1 MRAFAAIVSAFL
13 AAIATARETPSP
25 LAQAVVDLFP
35 EVVVEELKKGADPNQ
50 ELNGDPLVQKAVG
63 FSPENPLW
71 EKLSPEERT
80 RRIGEVLAALFE
92 GGADPN
98 RPGRFG
104 QTFLTTLV
112 HEHGDAS
119 FVELAVRHGAKVDGA
134 DAQGDSPVHLA
145 ATWPTMLAALLDHGA
160 DPGLAHPKSGKTPLM
175 LAAAEPSVA
184 AVEILLKSGASAK
197 ALDRRGRN
205 AFHHLAL
212 RVPQGPEENEPLNE
226 IAVACAGLFEGAGA
240 DFRLPDNEG
249 TTAFHL
255 AASNPAPG
263 LLKWCLGRER
273 VPLEKP
279 DGKGRT
285 PLVRALEA
293 IELENIRV
301 LLAAGARV
309 PATGL
314 LAPVARAHH
323 ESRISPETYVT
334 ILKSMGEL
342 QDDPDLP
349 GADGW
354 TALMWAASS
363 DVVDAVSYLIEEGA
377 DIGKRARDGRS
388 SLHFAAAAGALQ
400 TVSLLLERG
409 ADAGAVDKEG
419 ATPAHWALRW
429 GHPLVA
435 ERLLAAM
442 PVSPETLRLA
452 LEAGSAPAVNR
463 ILDAEPGWTHAEI
476 EGSPP
481 LHHAVEGR
489 HPGLVALLIER
500 GADENALD
508 RSRMTPLGRAVVAD
522 SEEIVELLLEAGANP
537 ADFAADGSALVRAA
551 DANRSVLLEVM
562 LQSLPAPLGFEDSA
576 RLLQVAIRKDDLALF
591 RFLLHHERLQFAA
604 GKDEIPAGR
613 DDAFLF
619 AARSRSDRWLRELV
633 AKTRWQPAPDDL
645 ALNGIWLT
653 AVVAE
658 SVPVAKYLHETFSVD
673 VGKTAGQRGLRMTG
687 PGGPPDPFGEP
698 VSRGSVP
705 SGAPP
710 LLIALKSWDEE
721 MANYLRSEGAGL
733 DGNLD
738 GNGKELSSL
747 ATNFAIHGESGLLAH
762 TLDFLPTPDLGDPSL
777 LMLAASAGHSEC
789 VALLLGRG
797 ADPARRDREG
807 KSVLDRA
814 LAGGDG
820 ESIRMVREALP

>member
-1 MRAFAAIVSAFL
+1 MRAFAAIFSAFL
-13 AAIATARETPSP
+13 AATAAAKETPSP
-25 LAQAVVDLFP
+25 LARAVVDLSP
-35 EVVVEELKKGADPNQ
+35 ERVVEELKKGADPNQ
-50 ELNGDPLVQKAVG
+50 EFNGDPLVQKAVG

-71 EKLSPEERT
+71 EKLGPEERT

-98 RPGRFG
+98 RPCRFG

-119 FVELAVRHGAKVDGA
+119 FVELAVRHGAKVDA
-134 DAQGDSPVHLA
+134 PDAQGDSPVHLA
-145 ATWPTMLAALLDHGA
+145 ASWPTMLSALLKNGA
-160 DPGLAHPKSGKTPLM
+160 DPGLAHPKSGETPLM
-175 LAAAEPSVA
+175 LAAAEPSAESVA
-184 AVEILLKSGASAK
+184 ILLKAGASAK

-212 RVPQGPEENEPLNE
+212 RVPQGPEEIEPLNE
-226 IAVACAGLFEGAGA
+226 IAVTCAGLFDEAGA
-240 DFRLPDNEG
+240 DFRLPDHEG

-255 AASNPAPG
+255 AAANPAPG
-263 LLKWCLGRER
+263 LLKWCLGQER

-285 PLVRALEA
+285 PVVRALEA
-293 IELENIRV
+293 IELENIRL
-301 LLAAGARV
+301 LLAGGAKV

-323 ESRISPETYVT
+323 ESRISPEAYVT
-334 ILKSMGEL
+334 ILKSMGEF

-354 TALMWAASS
+354 TALMWAAAS
-363 DVVDAVSYLIEEGA
+363 DVADAVNYLIDEGA
-377 DIGKRARDGRS
+377 DVDKRAPDGRT
-388 SLHFAAAAGALQ
+388 SLHFAAAVGARQ

-409 ADAGAVDKEG
+409 ADSGAVDKEG

-429 GHPLVA
+429 GHPRVA

-452 LEAGSAPAVNR
+452 LEAGSATAVER
-463 ILDAEPGWTHAEI
+463 ILDAEPGWTDSGI

-481 LHHAVEGR
+481 LHRAVEGR

-500 GADENALD
+500 GAEVNALD
-508 RSRMTPLGRAVVAD
+508 RSRMTPMSRAVATD
-522 SEEIVELLLEAGANP
+522 SKEIVELLLAAGANP

-551 DANRSVLLEVM
+551 EANRSVLLEVM
-562 LQSLPAPLGFEDSA
+562 LQSLPAPLGPGDSA
-576 RLLQVAIRKDDLALF
+576 RLLEVAIRKDDLALF

-604 GKDEIPAGR
+604 GKDEIPAER

-619 AARSRSDRWLRELV
+619 AARSPSDRWLRELV

-645 ALNGIWLT
+645 ALNGIWLA

-658 SVPVAKYLHETFSVD
+658 SVPVAKFLHETFSVD
-673 VGKTAGQRGLRMTG
+673 VGKTAEQRGLRAAG
-687 PGGPPDPFGEP
+687 QGGPPDPFGEP
-698 VSRGSVP
+698 VPRGSVP
-705 SGAPP
+705 TRVPP
-710 LLIALKSWDEE
+710 LLIALKAWDEE

-733 DGNLD
+733 DGNSQ
-738 GNGKELSSL
+738 ELSNL
-747 ATNFAIHGESGLLAH
+747 AINFAIHGESGLLAH
-762 TLDFLPTPDLGDPSL
+762 ALDFLSTPDLGDPSL
-777 LMLAASAGHSEC
+777 LMLAAASGHSEC
-789 VALLLGRG
+789 VALLLERG
-797 ADPARRDREG
+797 ADPARRDRGG
-807 KSVLDRA
+807 KSVLDHA
-814 LAGGDG
+814 LAGGDE